1 MSLLNKASL
10 IQIPSGYKDGTLYSA
25 KPTNGDGDFT
35 FSRGSNLAATRVNS
49 EGLIE
54 KGREN
59 LFLHSNDFSQG
70 AWSQNT
76 QGVTR
81 TSSSVTDPD
90 GGTDAWEITTTATTD
105 THRMG
110 HNINSGLIK
119 TISFYAK
126 ANGYDYV
133 RVWSWSGGNTN
144 SNYFYLSGDGSVGGN
159 GYGGIRK
166 IESLGD
172 GWYRCQCLIDGANG
186 DTIVIS
192 PSPDENI
199 ANSTNSYLGDGT
211 SGIYLFQAQLEAGL
225 VATDYIETGASTAQ
239 AGILE
244 DMPRLDY
251 SGGASCPSLLL
262 EPQRTNLV
270 TNSEYVSSSDYVT
283 GNWTGTITTNTSE
296 TLSPEGLYNAT
307 KFVKSGSTDRVYFQ
321 TSVSDGTYTG
331 SMYFKAVSGQEGN
344 TVEISVRRFG
354 GGSGATTKLITLTS
368 EWQRVDVSATLS
380 GGTNTAIYIA
390 DFSSSGNA
398 NSFYF
403 YGLQLEAGS
412 YVSSY
417 IPTYGSSS
425 TRSKDS
431 CSKTGISSLI
441 GQTEGTLFC
450 EMGEDVN
457 FGTVTTSIFCL
468 DDNTANNRIELSITP
483 TGNGRISFYIS
494 NGGTEQVNILSASTL
509 SANDKIA
516 VTYKA
521 NDFVVYLNGTAID
534 TDTSG
539 SVPTTNIARIAQRYD
554 GGRTEKNSFKQAIL
568 FPTAL
573 TDAECIELTTL

>member
-10 IQIPSGYKDGTLYSA
+10 IQIPSGYKDGTLFSA

-105 THRMG
+105 THRLG

-251 SGGASCPSLLL
+251 SGGATCGHLLL

-270 TNSEYVSSSDYVT
+270 GYSELINPTIATSIWKQLGTNTFTSNYGIAPDGTQTSTRVQFVTANSSSQLYA
-283 GNWTGTITTNTSE
+283 IFNTS
-296 TLSPEGLYNAT
+296 AA
-307 KFVKSGSTDRVYFQ
+307 D
-321 TSVSDGTYTG
+321 YTG
-331 SMYFKAVSGQEGN
+331 SIYLK
-344 TVEISVRRFG
+344 
-354 GGSGATTKLITLTS
+354 GSGILKFGFYDNSSVLTDTITLTS
-368 EWQRVDVSATLS
+368 EWKRFDVTKTLAATS
-380 GGTNTAIYIA
+380 GARFWIYPEGA
-390 DFSSSGNA
+390 GATQDFEIWGA
-398 NSFYF
+398 
-403 YGLQLEAGS
+403 QCEQAS
-412 YVSSY
+412 YPTSY
-417 IPTYGSSS
+417 IPTYGASV
-425 TRSKDS
+425 TRGADS
-431 CSKTGISSLI
+431 CTLLNTSNII
-441 GQTEGTLFC
+441 GQTEGTLFF
-450 EMGEDVN
+450 DADFN
-457 FGTVTTSIFCL
+457 IPDSYNISLSDSSSSNYISIDTTSDKAVFARVQSGGATQATI
-468 DDNTANNRIELSITP
+468 NTS
-483 TGNGRISFYIS
+483 GNYFE
-494 NGGTEQVNILSASTL
+494 NGERLKCA
-509 SANDKIA
+509 IA
-516 VTYKA
+516 YKA
-521 NDFVVYLNGTAID
+521 NDFAFYINGTQIG

-539 SVPTTNIARIAQRYD
+539 SVPATDDIRFARFNGSLAAYQNINQV
-554 GGRTEKNSFKQAIL
+554 TL
-568 FPTAL
+568 FNTRLSNDELAS
-573 TDAECIELTTL
+573 LTTL

>member
-1 MSLLNKASL
+1 MSLLDLASL
-10 IQIPSGYKDGTLYSA
+10 VLSPTATKEGKVYSA
-25 KPTNGDGDFT
+25 IPDTGEGDMTFT
-35 FSRGSNLAATRVNS
+35 RGSAATRINS
-49 EGLIE
+49 AGLIE
-54 KGREN
+54 KERGN
-59 LFLHSNDFSQG
+59 LLTYSNDFSQSIWQKLNNAVVSG
-70 AWSQNT
+70 QTA
-76 QGVTR
+76 
-81 TSSSVTDPD
+81 TDP
-90 GGTDAWEITTTATTD
+90 
-105 THRMG
+105 
-110 HNINSGLIK
+110 
-119 TISFYAK
+119 F
-126 ANGYDYV
+126 
-133 RVWSWSGGNTN
+133 GNTN
-144 SNYFYLSGDGSVGGN
+144 SAWDVVFDGTTSCRIEQSISGVINGGVYASSIWARTKSGTQDVSFGSVFTEN
-159 GYGGIRK
+159 FTLTTEWQRI
-166 IESLGD
+166 SLFEVE
-172 GWYRCQCLIDGANG
+172 N
-186 DTIVIS
+186 DTVAYVRLACN
-192 PSPDENI
+192 DAVTLEVY
-199 ANSTNSYLGDGT
+199 A
-211 SGIYLFQAQLEAGL
+211 AQLEQGL
-225 VATDYIETGASTAQ
+225 VATDYIRTTTSAVYE
-239 AGILE
+239 GIT
-244 DMPRLDY
+244 DDVPRVDY
-251 SGGASCPSLLL
+251 SGGGCPSLLL
-262 EPQRTNLV
+262 ESQRSNLV

-354 GGSGATTKLITLTS
+354 GGSGSTTKLITLTS
-368 EWQRVDVSATLS
+368 EWQRVDVTATLS

-412 YVSSY
+412 YITSY
-417 IPTYGSSS
+417 IPTYSVSS
-425 TRSKDS
+425 TRVADS
-431 CSKTGISSLI
+431 CSKTGISELI
-441 GQTEGTLFC
+441 GQTEGTMFC

-494 NGGTEQVNILSASTL
+494 NGGTEQVNILSVSTL

-539 SVPTTNIARIAQRYD
+539 SVPTTNVARIAQRYD

-568 FPTAL
+568 FPTRL
-573 TDAECIELTTL
+573 TNDQLSELTK